1 MERESQHSS
10 PKPRKP
16 AMQGPKANRDS
27 SRWLLLIHQI
37 PPKPEYL
44 RVKIWRRM
52 QRIGAVAV
60 KNSVYVLPRNEET
73 LEDFQW
79 VLREIVEGGGEGS
92 ICEAGFVDGLSDGDL
107 EAMFRSARD
116 ADYSAIAE
124 EVRDLSA
131 GLPAQGRKLEASVR
145 ARLETDATRL
155 RRRLT
160 EVVARDFFD
169 SLGRQTVEGLVASLE
184 ARLNPDEVTESH
196 QSPATN
202 EYRRRVWVTRKGI
215 HVDRMAS
222 AWLIRRFIDSE
233 ARFKFVTARG
243 YQPEK
248 GELRFDMFEAEFTH
262 EGDRCTFEVLLQR
275 LKLTDGALRP
285 IAEVI
290 HDIDLKDGKFG
301 RPETPGIERLV
312 TGICTAHKDDETRL
326 TRASAMFDD
335 LYGSFSRR
343 SR

>member
-1 MERESQHSS
+1 MLQPYQYNVNGVTVPSTE
-10 PKPRKP
+10 P
-16 AMQGPKANRDS
+16 

-60 KNSVYVLPRNEET
+60 KNSVYVLPKTEEA

-92 ICEAGFVDGLSDGDL
+92 ICEAGFVDGLSDADL
-107 EAMFRSARD
+107 EAMFRAARD

-124 EVRDLSA
+124 EARELSSA
-131 GLPAQGRKLEASVR
+131 LPAQGRKLEASAR

-155 RRRLT
+155 RRRLA
-160 EVVARDFFD
+160 EVVERDFFD
-169 SLGRQTVEGLVASLE
+169 AMGRQTAEGLVASLE
-184 ARLNPDEVTESH
+184 ARLNPDATAESGPG
-196 QSPATN
+196 PATY
-202 EYRRRVWVTRKGI
+202 EYRMRVWVTRKGI

-222 AWLIRRFIDSE
+222 AWLIKRFLDPE

-262 EGDRCTFEVLLQR
+262 EGDRCTFEVLLRR
-275 LKLTDGALRP
+275 LKLTDAALRP
-285 IAEVI
+285 ISEII

-301 RPETPGIERLV
+301 RPETPGIERLI
-312 TGICTAHKDDETRL
+312 TGICTAHKDDEMRL
-326 TRASAMFDD
+326 ARASAMFDD
-335 LYGSFSRR
+335 LHGSFSRR

>member
-1 MERESQHSS
+1 MLQPYQYDVNSVTVAS
-10 PKPRKP
+10 PEP
-16 AMQGPKANRDS
+16 

-60 KNSVYVLPRNEET
+60 KNSVYVLPKNEEA

-92 ICEAGFVDGLSDGDL
+92 ICEAGFVEGLSDADL
-107 EAMFRSARD
+107 EAMFRAARD

-124 EVRDLSA
+124 EARELSSA
-131 GLPAQGRKLEASVR
+131 LPAQGRKLEASAR

-155 RRRLT
+155 RRRLAD
-160 EVVARDFFD
+160 VVERDFFD
-169 SLGRQTVEGLVASLE
+169 AMGRQTAEGLVASLE
-184 ARLNPDEVTESH
+184 ARLNPDATAESGPV
-196 QSPATN
+196 PATYD
-202 EYRRRVWVTRKGI
+202 YRRRVWVTRKGI

-222 AWLIRRFIDSE
+222 AWLIRRFIDPE

-262 EGDRCTFEVLLQR
+262 QGERCTFEVLLQR
-275 LKLTDGALRP
+275 LKLTDAALRP
-285 IAEVI
+285 ISEIV

-301 RPETPGIERLV
+301 RPETPGIERLI
-312 TGICTAHKDDETRL
+312 TGICTAHKDDEARL
-326 TRASAMFDD
+326 ARASSMFDD
-335 LYGSFSRR
+335 LHGSFSRR

>member
-1 MERESQHSS
+1 MLQPYQYDVNGVTVSNTE
-10 PKPRKP
+10 
-16 AMQGPKANRDS
+16 S

-60 KNSVYVLPRNEET
+60 KNSVYVLPKTEEA

-79 VLREIVEGGGEGS
+79 VLREIVEGGGEAS
-92 ICEAGFVDGLSDGDL
+92 ICEAGFVDGLSDADL
-107 EAMFRSARD
+107 EATFRTARD

-124 EVRDLSA
+124 EARGVSSA
-131 GLPAQGRKLEASVR
+131 LPAPGRKLEASLR
-145 ARLETDATRL
+145 ARLETDTTRL

-160 EVVARDFFD
+160 EVVALDFFD
-169 SLGRQTVEGLVASLE
+169 SLGRQTAEGLVASLE
-184 ARLNPDEVTESH
+184 AQLNSDAPTESP
-196 QSPATN
+196 SAGRAAG
-202 EYRRRVWVTRKGI
+202 EYQRRVWVTRKGV

-222 AWLIRRFIDSE
+222 AWLIRRFIDPE

-243 YQPEK
+243 YEPEK

-275 LKLTDGALRP
+275 LKLTDAALRP
-285 IAEVI
+285 IAEIV
-290 HDIDLKDGKFG
+290 HDIDLKDSKFG
-301 RPETPGIERLV
+301 RQETAGIERLIA
-312 TGICTAHKDDETRL
+312 GICTAHKDDEVRL
-326 TRASAMFDD
+326 ARASAMFDD

-343 SR
+343 NR